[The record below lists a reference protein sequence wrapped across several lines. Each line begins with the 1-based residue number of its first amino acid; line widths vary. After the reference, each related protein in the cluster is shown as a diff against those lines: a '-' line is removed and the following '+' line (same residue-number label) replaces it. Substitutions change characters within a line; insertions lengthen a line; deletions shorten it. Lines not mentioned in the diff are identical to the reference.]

1 MKVTP
6 IIYLV
11 TILVSFKLTA
21 GAQQKMA
28 TNTDTSFKPKIG
40 SFDVGYS
47 YSPFTVNHKKMSIQ
61 QTNASLSVPL
71 INNFKDGKLDFLMA
85 GVSYSGLTLSGT
97 GQTFG
102 GTEFYSISV
111 PITFQKSFSQKYALL
126 VSAIPTLSSDLKDVS
141 GDDMSYSAF
150 AMLKIRTSKTFSYA
164 IGAGYSRQF
173 FGSIL
178 LPIIGIDWQISDK
191 LSLSGTLPVSEKLKY
206 QLSDKSVIG
215 LSSDFGIGGG
225 SYRLSKKT
233 GSNYLQVQ
241 QYKNTLF
248 YNYQLAKNFSVQISG
263 GYNFVQKL
271 DLYNKDQKVNW
282 APFNDLSKRVP
293 LAELKKTGITVE
305 SGISYRF

>member
-1 MKVTP
+1 MKATSSFYL
-6 IIYLV
+6 IIL
-11 TILVSFKLTA
+11 LVSLMFTA
-21 GAQQKMA
+21 TAQQNKA
-28 TNTDTSFKPKIG
+28 TDTAFKPQIG
-40 SFDVGYS
+40 SLEAGYS
-47 YSPFTVNHKKMSIQ
+47 YSPFTVNHKKMNIQ
-61 QTNASLSVPL
+61 QSTASVSVPL
-71 INNFKDGKLDFLMA
+71 INNFKDGKLDFLLA
-85 GVSYSGLTLSGT
+85 GVSYSGLTLSGME
-97 GQTFG
+97 QSFNEK
-102 GTEFYSISV
+102 EFYAISV

-141 GDDMSYSAF
+141 GEDMLYSGF
-150 AMLKIRTSKTFSYA
+150 AMLKIRTSKNFSYSV
-164 IGAGYSRQF
+164 GAGYSRQF

-178 LPIIGIDWQISDK
+178 IPVIGIDWQISEK

-206 QLSDKSVIG
+206 QLSDKSIIG
-215 LSSDFGIGGG
+215 FSSDFGIGGG

-282 APFNDLSKRVP
+282 APFNDLNKRVP
-293 LAELKKTGITVE
+293 LTELKKTGFTVE

>member
-1 MKVTP
+1 MKATSL
-6 IIYLV
+6 IYLV
-11 TILVSFKLTA
+11 TILVLFKLTA
-21 GAQQKMA
+21 SAQQKMA
-28 TNTDTSFKPKIG
+28 TNTDTTFKPKIG

-61 QTNASLSVPL
+61 QANASLSVPI
-71 INNFKDGKLDFLMA
+71 INNFKDGKLDFLLA

-102 GTEFYSISV
+102 GTAFYSISV
-111 PITFQKSFSQKYALL
+111 PITFQKSFSPKYALL
-126 VSAIPTLSSDLKDVS
+126 VSAIPTLSSDLKDIS

-178 LPIIGIDWQISDK
+178 LPVIGVDWQISDK

-282 APFNDLSKRVP
+282 APFNDLNKRVP

>member
-1 MKVTP
+1 MKATSSFYL
-6 IIYLV
+6 IIL
-11 TILVSFKLTA
+11 LVSLKFTA
-21 GAQQKMA
+21 AAQQNK
-28 TNTDTSFKPKIG
+28 TTDTTFKPKIG

-47 YSPFTVNHKKMSIQ
+47 YSPFTVNHKKMNIQ
-61 QTNASLSVPL
+61 QSTASVSVPL
-71 INNFKDGKLDFLMA
+71 INNFKDGKLDFLLA
-85 GVSYSGLTLSGT
+85 GVNYSGLTLSGME
-97 GQTFG
+97 QSFSEK
-102 GTEFYSISV
+102 EFYAISV

-141 GDDMSYSAF
+141 GEDISYSAF
-150 AMLKIRTSKTFSYA
+150 AMLKIHTSKNFSYSV
-164 IGAGYSRQF
+164 GAGYSRQF

-178 LPIIGIDWQISDK
+178 IPVIGIDWQISER

-206 QLSDKSVIG
+206 QLSDKSIIG
-215 LSSDFGIGGG
+215 FSSDFGIGGG

-293 LAELKKTGITVE
+293 LTELKKTGLTVE
-305 SGISYRF
+305 SGINYRF

>member
-28 TNTDTSFKPKIG
+28 TNTSFKPKIG

-141 GDDMSYSAF
+141 GDDISYSAF

-178 LPIIGIDWQISDK
+178 LPVIGIDWQISDK

-206 QLSDKSVIG
+206 QLSDKSIIG

-282 APFNDLSKRVP
+282 APFNDLNKRVP

>member
-1 MKVTP
+1 MKATSSFYL
-6 IIYLV
+6 IIL
-11 TILVSFKLTA
+11 LVSFKFTA
-21 GAQQKMA
+21 AAQQNKPI
-28 TNTDTSFKPKIG
+28 DTAFKPKIG

-47 YSPFTVNHKKMSIQ
+47 YSPFTVNHKSMNIQ
-61 QTNASLSVPL
+61 QVNASINLPL
-71 INNFKDGKLDFLMA
+71 INNFKDGKLDFLLA
-85 GVSYSGLTLSGT
+85 GLSYSGLTLSGT

-102 GTEFYSISV
+102 GTEFYSVSV
-111 PITFQKSFSQKYALL
+111 PITFQKSFFQKYALL
-126 VSAIPTLSSDLKDVS
+126 ISAIPTLSSDLKDVS
-141 GDDMSYSAF
+141 GDDISYSAF
-150 AMLKIRTSKTFSYA
+150 AMLKIRSSKNFSYA

-178 LPIIGIDWQISDK
+178 IPVIGIDWQISEK

-206 QLSDKSVIG
+206 QLSDKSILG
-215 LSSDFGIGGG
+215 FSSDFGIGGG

-293 LAELKKTGITVE
+293 LAELKKTGFTVE